1 MTAMTKK
8 VYFNRELSW
17 LQFNRRVLAE
27 ARNPANPALEQL
39 KFLAITASNLD
50 EFFMVRVGGLLSA
63 CKAGRIK
70 RDIAGLT
77 PRAQLQLVEK
87 EVRAINDDQYLCF
100 NTVIEPSLA
109 QAGVTRLNAEQMSAA
124 QQSFLFTLFSE
135 ELFPCMTPMRIN
147 PRGRTPLIRSLALYC
162 AVRVMDEND
171 SREHLA
177 LLPLPSFRPR
187 ILDLPSPEGYR
198 FILIEDAVKK
208 YIQNWFP
215 GQRIKECVSF
225 RITRNADMA
234 VQEEEAPD
242 LLSGMEDVLEERK
255 TSDCVRLE
263 IDETASRRIIGMLH
277 SLLRTD
283 NSQTYLQKGPLDLKA
298 FMPLTSVNGF
308 DSLKVEPWNPSPS
321 PAILPHK
328 SLFAQISQGDILLHH
343 PYESFDPVVRL
354 IEEAAADPDVIAIK
368 QVLYRTSKE
377 SPVVSALKRAAARGK
392 SVTVLVELKARFDE
406 ARNIEDAAELEK
418 AGTQVI
424 YGVKGFKTHAK
435 ICLIVRREKHGIARY
450 AHFGTGN
457 YNDITARLY
466 GDIGLMTRNDD
477 LCADAATFFNVIG
490 AHTQPQPMRKAVM
503 APLHLRDHLLELI
516 DLEIKM
522 NRKGSRGRI
531 AVKINSLADKTLID
545 KLYQASCAG
554 VKIDLNVRGICCL
567 VPGVKG
573 LSENITVT
581 SIVDRYLE
589 HARIFYFRHGGN
601 EKFFISSADW
611 MPRNLDG
618 RFELMVPVNSAPCR
632 ERVKFILQ
640 TSLSD
645 TARSWK
651 LESDGTYSPS
661 VKKGGKVIRAQE
673 IFQRAASD
681 AASEASRLRSTRF
694 EPHRPEQ

>member
-1 MTAMTKK
+1 MTANTKK
-8 VYFNRELSW
+8 IYFNRELSW

-27 ARNPANPALEQL
+27 ARNPANPPLEQL

-63 CKAGRIK
+63 CKAGRQK

-87 EVRAINDDQYLCF
+87 EVRAMNDEQYLCF
-100 NTVIEPSLA
+100 NTVIEPGMK
-109 QAGVTRLNAEQMSAA
+109 QAGLERLNAEQMSAA
-124 QQSFLFTLFSE
+124 QQSFLFTIFSE
-135 ELFPCMTPMRIN
+135 ELFPCITPMRIN
-147 PRGRTPLIRSLALYC
+147 PRGRPPLIRSLMLYC

-171 SREHLA
+171 TREHLA
-177 LLPLPSFRPR
+177 LIPLPPFRPR
-187 ILDLPSPEGYR
+187 IIGLPSTAGQQ
-198 FILIEDAVKK
+198 FILLEDAVKK

-215 GQRIKECVSF
+215 GQKIKECVSF

-234 VQEEEAPD
+234 VQEDEAPD

-263 IDETASRRIIGMLH
+263 IEEAASRRIIGALQA
-277 SLLRTD
+277 LLKSD
-283 NSQTYLQKGPLDLKA
+283 NGQTCLQKGPLDLKS
-298 FMPLTSVNGF
+298 FMKLTSISGF
-308 DSLKVEPWNPSPS
+308 DAIKVEPWSPAPS
-321 PAILPHK
+321 PAVLPHK
-328 SLFAQISQGDILLHH
+328 SLFEQISRGDILLHH
-343 PYESFDPVVRL
+343 PYESFDPVIRL

-377 SPVVSALKRAAARGK
+377 SPVVAALKRAAARGK

-406 ARNIEDAAELEK
+406 ARNIEDAAELEM

-477 LCADAATFFNVIG
+477 LCADAATFFNIIG
-490 AHTQPQPMRKAVM
+490 AHTQPQPMRRAVM
-503 APLHLRDHLLELI
+503 APLHLRDQLLELI
-516 DLEIKM
+516 DLEITM

-531 AVKINSLADKTLID
+531 AVKINSLADKALID

-589 HARIFYFRHGGN
+589 HARIFYFRHGGD
-601 EKFFISSADW
+601 EKIFIASADW

-618 RFELMVPVNSAPCR
+618 RFELMVPVNSPACR
-632 ERVKFILQ
+632 ERVKSILE
-640 TSLSD
+640 TCLGD
-645 TARSWK
+645 TAKSWK
-651 LESDGTYSPS
+651 LESGGGYSPAT
-661 VKKGGKVIRAQE
+661 KKGGKLVRAQE
-673 IFQRAASD
+673 IFQREACEAAGT
-681 AASEASRLRSTRF
+681 ASRLRSTRF
-694 EPHRPEQ
+694 EPHRPEK